1 MELTEQMDPFDAVNY
16 FFNRAASIA
25 MVSASTETVLETPHR
40 ELRVEVQIRRDSG
53 VLETYIGYR
62 VQHDNSRGPFKGGV
76 RYHPAAAIE
85 EVRALASL
93 MTWKTALVDIPFG
106 GAKGGIAVD
115 VGSFSSNELERLT
128 RFYVR
133 QISRLIGPNTDIPA
147 PDMYTNEQV
156 MAWFLDEY
164 EQLHGHAPAV
174 VTGKPLALGGSPG
187 RLEATGRG
195 AVIVLNEV
203 ISELGWKPDETTVAI
218 QGFGNV
224 GSWAGRLAHRTGY
237 RVVAVSDRKGCVY
250 DENGIDIEALLVHRA
265 ETGAMEGFPG
275 TELLPRDDVLTLPV
289 DVLIPA
295 ALGEVIDAE
304 NAEHIRAKVILEGA
318 NHPVTPWAD
327 AVLTERGITIVP
339 DILANAG
346 GVIVSY
352 FEWVQNMQHFRWTQT
367 QVNDQLERRLV
378 DAHRHV
384 IQVARDRRCTL
395 REAAFVIAVER
406 VAEASA
412 LRGML

>member
-16 FFNRAASIA
+16 FFNRAATIA
-25 MVSASTETVLETPHR
+25 NVSASTRTVLETPHR

-62 VQHDNSRGPFKGGV
+62 VQHDNARGPFKGGV

-93 MTWKTALVDIPFG
+93 MTWKTALVDVPFG

-115 VGSFSSNELERLT
+115 VRGFSPNELERLT
-128 RFYVR
+128 RVYVR
-133 QISRLIGPNTDIPA
+133 QIAKLIGPNTDVPA

-164 EQLHGHAPAV
+164 EQLHGHAPAA

-195 AVIVLNEV
+195 VIMVLGE
-203 ISELGWKPDETTVAI
+203 ILSDLGWQPDETTIAI

-224 GSWAGRLAHRTGY
+224 GSWAGRLAHRAGY
-237 RVVAVSDRKGCVY
+237 KVVAVSDSKGCAY
-250 DENGIDIEALLVHRA
+250 CAEGIDIDALAVHRTT
-265 ETGAMEGFPG
+265 TGALEGFDDV
-275 TELLPRDDVLTLPV
+275 EILPRDDVLTLPV

-295 ALGEVIDAE
+295 ALGEVINAE

-346 GVIVSY
+346 GVTVSY

-367 QVNDQLERRLV
+367 QVNDQLEKRMVDAYRLV
-378 DAHRHV
+378 TV
-384 IQVARDRRCTL
+384 VARDRQCTL

>member
-16 FFNRAASIA
+16 FFNRAATIA
-25 MVSASTETVLETPHR
+25 MVSASTEKVLETPHR
-40 ELRVEVQIRRDSG
+40 ELRVEVQVRRDSG

-76 RYHPAAAIE
+76 RFHPSAAIE

-93 MTWKTALVDIPFG
+93 MTWKTALVDVPFG

-115 VGSFSSNELERLT
+115 VRSFSATELERLT

-164 EQLHGHAPAV
+164 EQLHGHSPGV

-195 AVIVLNEV
+195 AVIVLNEMLL
-203 ISELGWKPDETTVAI
+203 ELDWKPDETTVAI

-224 GSWAGRLAHRTGY
+224 GSWAGRLAHNAGY
-237 RVVAVSDRKGCVY
+237 KVVAVSDRKGCLY
-250 DENGIDIEALLVHRA
+250 GENGLDIDALLVHRA
-265 ETGAMEGFPG
+265 ETGAMEGFPD

-295 ALGEVIDAE
+295 ALGEVIHAD

-346 GVIVSY
+346 GVTVSY
-352 FEWVQNMQHFRWTQT
+352 FEWVQNMQHFRWTLT

-378 DAHRHV
+378 EAQRHV
-384 IQVARDRRCTL
+384 VRVARDRQCTL

-412 LRGML
+412 LRGLL